1 MDSSELHYLLFKN
14 PNLQS
19 PIFNRK
25 FDVQFMNNR
34 TALLYLLAFL
44 ALSCTNQRKVA
55 EDSAHNLPACCG
67 NFDTYELNRKRMY
80 QPVSIIEIVYVIKG
94 ADTLEMNE
102 LFLTDS
108 IKFTQAFKDIK
119 VSELCVETGYQ
130 GKTYYG
136 IDINHLGDF
145 EKFEILRKIDS
156 CFDSFDKKVE
166 STLIQMKPISKEFYA
181 TKIIFFHEFR
191 LI

>member
-1 MDSSELHYLLFKN
+1 MYL
-14 PNLQS
+14 
-19 PIFNRK
+19 I
-25 FDVQFMNNR
+25 MYNR

-44 ALSCTNQRKVA
+44 VLSCTNQRKVVK
-55 EDSAHNLPACCG
+55 DSTHNLSACGG
-67 NFDTYELNRKRMY
+67 NFDSNELNRKKMY

-94 ADTLEMNE
+94 VDTLEMNE

-108 IKFTQAFKDIK
+108 IKFTQAFKNIK
-119 VSELCVETGYQ
+119 VSEFCMEIGFQ
-130 GKTYYG
+130 GKTFYG
-136 IDINHLGDF
+136 VDINHLGDF

-156 CFDSFDKKVE
+156 CFDSFDKQVAT
-166 STLIQMKPISKEFYA
+166 TLIPLKPISKEFYA

>member
-1 MDSSELHYLLFKN
+1 MNIRITLLC
-14 PNLQS
+14 
-19 PIFNRK
+19 
-25 FDVQFMNNR
+25 
-34 TALLYLLAFL
+34 ALALWV
-44 ALSCTNQRKVA
+44 LSCTHQRKVVK
-55 EDSAHNLPACCG
+55 DSTPNLPACGG
-67 NFDTYELNRKRMY
+67 NFDSNKLKEKRMY
-80 QPVSIIEIVYVIKG
+80 QPVSIIEIVYAIKG

-145 EKFEILRKIDS
+145 EKFEILRKIDP

-166 STLIQMKPISKEFYA
+166 TTLIPLKPISKEFYA